1 MNLGEIDISGTV
13 TNAINEL
20 PPATQPE
27 KPGIKELLIKLKHEI
42 ESNSELTIKQ
52 KEKAQTELKKLS
64 EAGLKPDQSEM
75 QNIAD
80 NAITML
86 KGIVSGLPS
95 TIKLLE
101 LLPEVAKI
109 FSLTF

>member
-1 MNLGEIDISGTV
+1 MV
-13 TNAINEL
+13 TYLVEF
-20 PPATQPE
+20 
-27 KPGIKELLIKLKHEI
+27 LKVY
-42 ESNSELTIKQ
+42 
-52 KEKAQTELKKLS
+52 KKF
-64 EAGLKPDQSEM
+64 
-75 QNIAD
+75 
-80 NAITML
+80 